1 MLNKSKRNNILK
13 VTLTAM
19 LIAMA
24 FVLPFVT
31 MQIES
36 IGDMLCPMHIPVIIC
51 GFVCGGPWG
60 LVAGLVAPLLRSLIL
75 GMPVLYPTG
84 IAMMFELAT
93 YGFLSGFLY
102 KVFPRKKPY
111 IYTSLVLAMVAG
123 RFVWGFARLALFG
136 FDVES
141 FGLEA
146 FWAGAVVNA
155 IPGIIVQLVLI
166 PVVVMAVEKIF
177 KLKK

>member
-1 MLNKSKRNNILK
+1 MF
-13 VTLTAM
+13 
-19 LIAMA
+19 IAMA
-24 FVLPFVT
+24 LVLPFVT

-60 LVAGLVAPLLRSLIL
+60 LLAGLISPLLRYAIF
-75 GMPVLYPTG
+75 GMPPIYPTG

-102 KVFPRKKPY
+102 KKLPSKKLY
-111 IYTSLVLAMVAG
+111 IYISLVAAMVAG
-123 RFVWGFARLALFG
+123 RFVWGFARLALFS
-136 FDVES
+136 FDVTK
-141 FGLEA
+141 FGFEA
-146 FWAGAVVNA
+146 FWAGAFLNA

-166 PVVVMAVEKIF
+166 PPIIMAIEKTF
-177 KLKK
+177 KEKK